1 MARKKEPERIDQNKA
16 KIMESAKSLFL
27 QKGIRQTSMEDIAGK
42 AHICKAT
49 LYTCYPN
56 RDAIKNDI
64 SLEAMQY
71 LYQILLENTQAEAAL
86 QDNFLAVCKSLL
98 DFRDKYP
105 LNFQIIVENIC
116 IDDTILSEDQTLRSI
131 YETGEKINNR
141 LLEIFAAAFQKR
153 SRAEV
158 VEMIFELWGSICGLI
173 LIAGN
178 KTDYIE
184 KATGRNR
191 EQFLH
196 NGFMRLYSQIRQDPE
211 V

>member
-71 LYQILLENTQAEAAL
+71 LY
-86 QDNFLAVCKSLL
+86 DNADAFMIN
-98 DFRDKYP
+98 RDK
-105 LNFQIIVENIC
+105 IVIMGFSAGGHLAGHPCPDEAHRGLHRR
-116 IDDTILSEDQTLRSI
+116 DRGGPEPGGD
-131 YETGEKINNR
+131 R
-141 LLEIFAAAFQKR
+141 LHQRREG
-153 SRAEV
+153 
-158 VEMIFELWGSICGLI
+158 GSGDHQGRGL
-173 LIAGN
+173 
-178 KTDYIE
+178 
-184 KATGRNR
+184 
-191 EQFLH
+191 
-196 NGFMRLYSQIRQDPE
+196 
-211 V
+211 